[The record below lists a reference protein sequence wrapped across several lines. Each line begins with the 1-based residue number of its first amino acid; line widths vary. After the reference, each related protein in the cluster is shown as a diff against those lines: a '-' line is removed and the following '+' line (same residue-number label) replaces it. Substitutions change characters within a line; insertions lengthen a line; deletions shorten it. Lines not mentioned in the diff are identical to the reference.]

1 MEKENKQHVQLPNNM
16 GEINFIKPKDQLVYV
31 AIKRFMNK
39 DTKEAF
45 PSLETLHQLT
55 GIYINGIRECIKNL
69 EKAGYIEV
77 RKEGRKN
84 IYKFLKHEHFEP
96 FSFKF
101 IEKQDLSTTEK
112 SYLIASQQYMFKD
125 GEEGKISM
133 PNKELSKKINMP
145 ESTISKVNKSL
156 VSKEYATIVPTHN
169 RDPETG
175 LFIKEK
181 FYHLTKLEQA
191 IVFILKNHEDRI
203 TENTEDIK
211 DLKEKNQSLEEN
223 LQTTQKDLQMA
234 LRRIAE
240 LEKQNKHEDIVL

>member
-1 MEKENKQHVQLPNNM
+1 
-16 GEINFIKPKDQLVYV
+16 
-31 AIKRFMNK
+31 
-39 DTKEAF
+39 
-45 PSLETLHQLT
+45 
-55 GIYINGIRECIKNL
+55 
-69 EKAGYIEV
+69 
-77 RKEGRKN
+77 
-84 IYKFLKHEHFEP
+84 
-96 FSFKF
+96 
-101 IEKQDLSTTEK
+101 
-112 SYLIASQQYMFKD
+112 MFKD

-156 VSKEYATIVPTHN
+156 VSKEYATIVSTHN

-240 LEKQNKHEDIVL
+240 LEKQNKHGDIVL